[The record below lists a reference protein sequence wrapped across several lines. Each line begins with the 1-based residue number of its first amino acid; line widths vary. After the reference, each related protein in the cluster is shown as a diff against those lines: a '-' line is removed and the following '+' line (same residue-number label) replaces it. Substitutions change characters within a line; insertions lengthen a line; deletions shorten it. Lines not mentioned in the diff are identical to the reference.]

1 MIGALS
7 CPYGARLRHFP
18 ASALVAR
25 ARHAVEIA
33 ALWRR
38 RARERKQL
46 AAFDDRLLRDIGVS
60 RADALREY
68 RKPFWRA

>member
-7 CPYGARLRHFP
+7 HPYGAWLRHFP
-18 ASALVAR
+18 ASALVVR
-25 ARHAVEIA
+25 ARHAVALA
-33 ALWRR
+33 ALWQQ

-60 RADALREY
+60 RADALRECG
-68 RKPFWRA
+68 KPFWRD